1 VAARSPF
8 PTYLQMRA
16 RVPLWAWAALRVVG
30 LLATAA
36 LLVAL
41 FVAPEIGLLAFWGVL
56 IPALPLL
63 FFVAPGAWR
72 NACPLATLNQTPRF
86 LRFTRALTLPKWL
99 REHGYL
105 VAIALFFV
113 IIPARKLLFDHDGT
127 ALAVLLLATLAAAFL
142 GGVFVRGK
150 AGWCSTM
157 CPLLPVQRLYGQ
169 TPFVTVRNAHCRPCV
184 GCVKNCYD
192 FNPAV
197 AYMADLYDPDPHRS
211 GYRKLFAGAFPGLIV
226 AFYTMEGS
234 RDLPIAPTYL
244 AFAGAMLLSVGSFY
258 VLEVLFRVTANK
270 ITALYAV
277 AALTL
282 FYLFNVPL
290 LNGRLGAPLPPVAIW
305 AIEAGILALA
315 AVWLVRTYRKE
326 RPFVE
331 QAITPKPARV
341 GSPDVVAR
349 ASRGAHRA

>member
-1 VAARSPF
+1 
-8 PTYLQMRA
+8 M
-16 RVPLWAWAALRVVG
+16 
-30 LLATAA
+30 
-36 LLVAL
+36 
-41 FVAPEIGLLAFWGVL
+41 
-56 IPALPLL
+56 
-63 FFVAPGAWR
+63 
-72 NACPLATLNQTPRF
+72 
-86 LRFTRALTLPKWL
+86 
-99 REHGYL
+99 
-105 VAIALFFV
+105 
-113 IIPARKLLFDHDGT
+113 
-127 ALAVLLLATLAAAFL
+127 
-142 GGVFVRGK
+142 
-150 AGWCSTM
+150 
-157 CPLLPVQRLYGQ
+157 
-169 TPFVTVRNAHCRPCV
+169 
-184 GCVKNCYD
+184 
-192 FNPAV
+192 
-197 AYMADLYDPDPHRS
+197 
-211 GYRKLFAGAFPGLIV
+211 IV

-290 LNGRLGAPLPPVAIW
+290 LIGRLGAPLPPAAIW

-315 AVWLVRTYRKE
+315 AVWVVRTYRKE